1 MTPRQNAPVLDRA
14 AAATV
19 RPLATTRRPAGL
31 PAAWRKALLLAHILA
46 SVGWL
51 GVTATFVVL
60 TFALLGVRDPAVLRS
75 GYVAHEL
82 LVTWLARPAALAT
95 LGTGLVLA
103 LATPWGLLRHWWVP
117 AKLLLLVATVALTV
131 TVCPDTLKY
140 VVDDAEAVGTAT
152 YTGAQHTLLLMALY
166 HVVMIGAAAALSVF
180 KPGGRIRARQAVG
193 GRSAMLRRRTPAWP
207 TVAWW
212 RR

>member
-1 MTPRQNAPVLDRA
+1 MTTPVLQRA
-14 AAATV
+14 GAATAGT
-19 RPLATTRRPAGL
+19 LRRPAGL
-31 PAAWRKALLLAHILA
+31 PAAWRKLLLLAHILA

-60 TFALLGVRDPAVLRS
+60 TVALLGVGDPAVLRS

-103 LATPWGLLRHWWVP
+103 LATPWGLLRYWWVP
-117 AKLLLLVATVALTV
+117 AKLLLVATVGLTV
-131 TVCPDTLKY
+131 TVSPDALVY
-140 VVDDAEAVGTAT
+140 AVAHAEAVGTAS
-152 YTGAQHTLLLMALY
+152 YAGAQHTLVVMALF
-166 HVVMIGAAAALSVF
+166 HVVMIGVAAALSVF
-180 KPGGRIRARQAVG
+180 KPGGRIRARPAVG
-193 GRSAMLRRRTPAWP
+193 GRSAMFRRRTPAWP